1 MKNTKN
7 VKRQKRDMSRVK
19 NIGKAIVGFAYS
31 AYLAHLVVAVFAGL

>member
-19 NIGKAIVGFAYS
+19 NIGKAIGAAAYTM
-31 AYLAHLVVAVFAGL
+31 YLAHLIVVVFSGI